1 MATVYARQTVLH
13 NVSGRLDYISSTQR
27 QENLLGYFDGAADR
41 LQGQYWETM
50 AQESRQ
56 SFAQHGE
63 HTKKAVEGREL
74 VIKLSNSLL
83 DTLSPR
89 QICQV
94 LAISF
99 EQTYHRPAAV
109 ALHYNRSKSNL
120 HAHLVYSERQLLP
133 EPIVKM
139 APRNLFFDEEGK
151 RRYKRKEIMDK
162 AGELRP
168 GCRIVPK
175 GAVYEKRFFGPADP
189 QFHFRTWLETAKE
202 KWLLPLL
209 NGPLQGDTQYQIFD
223 YSQGKLPQQHVGRNL
238 RSDQRTAVRE
248 YNKLAREY
256 NKAVDDGYI
265 FPEQSQ
271 RIQERVMTSP
281 DRHKALS
288 WELRVLLNPEIAI
301 ERQFA
306 KENAETPLGSPKSR
320 ETAEREDRC
329 KNSKEAVTGP
339 HRENYGHLTDNILEP
354 EEDFAPDNLSE
365 RLATIAY
372 DLAQQYDP
380 KRVKG
385 KDRNQQ
391 IALAAQCI
399 ESEDNSGIYALLVKI
414 KLYGDTEALR
424 AAAEET
430 LEVMEY
436 YYPITRRQRNDM
448 NMEL

>member
-306 KENAETPLGSPKSR
+306 KENAETPLGSPESR
-320 ETAEREDRC
+320 ETAEREDW
-329 KNSKEAVTGP
+329 
-339 HRENYGHLTDNILEP
+339 
-354 EEDFAPDNLSE
+354 
-365 RLATIAY
+365 
-372 DLAQQYDP
+372 
-380 KRVKG
+380 
-385 KDRNQQ
+385 
-391 IALAAQCI
+391 
-399 ESEDNSGIYALLVKI
+399 
-414 KLYGDTEALR
+414 
-424 AAAEET
+424 
-430 LEVMEY
+430 M
-436 YYPITRRQRNDM
+436 
-448 NMEL
+448 